1 MIRPQPRS
9 IIPGAKTWHSRNGAY
24 RLTDM
29 TSCHDSSETV
39 CQGSLG

>member
-29 TSCHDSSETV
+29 T
-39 CQGSLG
+39 